1 MWFVIHK
8 LHKFMVPTLG
18 FVVELV
24 RTKSIPEAF
33 LQTGHNLINNKV
45 IKPSSLLSGSE
56 LTLTNNEIKD
66 ILREIRSLENG

>member
-1 MWFVIHK
+1 
-8 LHKFMVPTLG
+8 MVPTLG

-45 IKPSSLLSGSE
+45 IKPSSLLTG
-56 LTLTNNEIKD
+56 
-66 ILREIRSLENG
+66 